1 MMAASATWPA
11 LRADALTGRR
21 ALVPARQALAVA
33 ARPFAQPRA
42 SVPVLARLGDVFGT
56 RRGFAAGG
64 SSLAAARRPALAPS
78 FGAPAR
84 HFARASASD
93 EDDAMAAPESFAEL
107 GLDEALI
114 AATDSMGLT
123 RPTDIQAAAI
133 PRILSGGHFLVASHT
148 GSGKTLT
155 YLLPVIQQIKDA
167 EKATG
172 ARAKPKRPRVLIIG
186 PTRELAEQ
194 VRSVAKAVSHHCKFS
209 SELIIGGERF
219 ATQRQVL
226 DRSLDVVVGTPGRVI
241 KHCEENNLFLSN
253 VTHVILDE
261 ADTLFEAGF
270 GDEVRRLLRPLQK
283 NPEGKQCIIVSAT
296 MAEKVAKMVSEELPD
311 LQRIDT
317 PSLHKS
323 APNLRHRFVDCP
335 GSVDKMAVVE
345 QIVSGDFRSGKKTM
359 VFCNTMPSCQA
370 VEFSL
375 NESDTAVVMYNGDM
389 TAEERKESMREF
401 VEGSHADGTAV
412 VMVCTDLAARGLDFG
427 GGEGGKVDHVVNFD
441 FPMNPIDYIHRSGRT
456 ARAGATGK
464 VTSLVAKKD
473 KILANEID
481 TAVKMGQP
489 LDSASSSKAVVE
501 ARRRRAVV
509 GAGSRRIASLAGRPT
524 GVEEVPRGLRAAR
537 RPQRLAAAN
546 GRRAAGAVSV
556 FARALLLKASMLTIY
571 DT

>member
-93 EDDAMAAPESFAEL
+93 EDDAIAAPESFAEL

-501 ARRRRAVV
+501 ARRRRAQLERKAMRV
-509 GAGSRRIASLAGRPT
+509 GGR
-524 GVEEVPRGLRAAR
+524 GGGRG
-537 RPQRLAAAN
+537 
-546 GRRAAGAVSV
+546 G
-556 FARALLLKASMLTIY
+556 
-571 DT
+571 